1 MYASLFYSYVWL
13 FLYLLH
19 AESTSEHLKSP
30 GEHVPRPRGGGPRVP
45 TRLASFPGLHA
56 QHLSLVQVKSPHTGV
71 LEVSNSSI
79 HSISSCMKTR
89 MGRSSICHVRVVRS
103 AHPRASLWFQRS
115 YWRCLKEI
123 LMDQGTKQ
131 MLKEVYN
138 LLGGHSIQTSP
149 HWFFLGMA

>member
-30 GEHVPRPRGGGPRVP
+30 NFLGKHAPRPRGGGPIVP

-103 AHPRASLWFQRS
+103 VHPRNHHKHLFDS
-115 YWRCLKEI
+115 
-123 LMDQGTKQ
+123 
-131 MLKEVYN
+131 
-138 LLGGHSIQTSP
+138 
-149 HWFFLGMA
+149 